1 MTTLPYRPGV
11 GIMLVNADDL
21 VFVGQRI
28 NSTVEAWQMPQG
40 GVDPGEQPEEAALRE
55 LEEETGIRAA
65 HVSIIARSRAPYDYD
80 LPPEL
85 VGQVWKGK
93 YRGQR
98 QHWYLARFTGGDG
111 DVNIATDH
119 PEFRAWRW
127 APVADLPDLI
137 VPFKRSL
144 YAALVEEF
152 TPHIA
157 AARR

>member
-1 MTTLPYRPGV
+1 MSTLPYRPGV

-28 NSTVEAWQMPQG
+28 DSTVEAWQMPQG

-55 LEEETGIRAA
+55 LEEETGIRAG

-98 QHWYLARFTGGDG
+98 QHWYLARFTGGDR

-144 YAALVEEF
+144 YEDIVTEFSPYLAA
-152 TPHIA
+152 
-157 AARR
+157 